1 MPVKLDACSLIYL
14 AKAELVDLVE
24 ILYGEILIPEAV
36 YQEAVV
42 AGKKAGYADAL
53 TIEQYVEAG
62 KMKVIRLTADVQRR
76 MGALQLPLSL
86 GAGERETIIEAL
98 EEECLAI
105 LDDLDSRAA
114 ASALGVSLCGSDT
127 VLIEALLRRL
137 VTLQEYEDK
146 ATRLAGVMGMRADD
160 LAELLRLGR
169 LIKEAIGNG

>member
-1 MPVKLDACSLIYL
+1 M
-14 AKAELVDLVE
+14 ET
-24 ILYGEILIPEAV
+24 LYGEILIPEAV

-53 TIEQYVEAG
+53 TIERYVEAR
-62 KMKVIRLTADVQRR
+62 KVKVIHLTVDVQRR
-76 MGALQLPLSL
+76 MEALQLPSSL
-86 GAGERETIIEAL
+86 GTGERETIIEAL
-98 EEECLAI
+98 EGECLAI

-127 VLIEALLRRL
+127 MLVEALLKRL
-137 VTLQEYEDK
+137 VALQDYEDK
-146 ATRLAGVMGMRADD
+146 VTRLASVMGMRADD

>member
-1 MPVKLDACSLIYL
+1 
-14 AKAELVDLVE
+14 
-24 ILYGEILIPEAV
+24 
-36 YQEAVV
+36 
-42 AGKKAGYADAL
+42 
-53 TIEQYVEAG
+53 
-62 KMKVIRLTADVQRR
+62 

-105 LDDLDSRAA
+105 LDDLDSRAV

-137 VTLQEYEDK
+137 VTLQDYEGK